1 MAEPNYYIEHNR
13 KVPYSMSP
21 IQINDTTTVLATV
34 AMSPNEI
41 EWSNW
46 LSRNPNHKNSKMLKT
61 NTPAIIRTW
70 NDYAFHMTMEEG
82 RISNHFARLVIFEN
96 EKICCATKCIHND
109 FMSIE
114 DCIRNLFL
122 ALRGSIMMF
131 KKFEYAQLCYDCLM
145 YLCSDRQ
152 QMERLFHEYHAVLTR
167 WDIKSDHIGCKVPFG
182 KELHYISE
190 ILFKYQ
196 SFTMHV
202 LHQDR
207 LCDKIFSLFIYYMKN
222 FKRLHHDIKDESFS
236 HHPTDQ
242 GFTLQRNDIAIEW
255 YFEYTLNGILS
266 IMRRLMCYLETK
278 HLHKLIQ
285 MNYFEH
291 FIAFTDDLFDLE
303 YMRIIMDSMKPDSE
317 VIFGGTL
324 TLFQLLSV
332 VQYINF
338 RVMNKLS
345 LRDSTNI
352 KLRNKIFK
360 TKQKIKAFNHAVN
373 MLNNPKYVALN
384 LWRIFRDFDARYLRD
399 EYKCYFMMIGME
411 SIPYHWPIR
420 VIVKTK
426 WNQRRKLK
434 RCGNRSCP
442 LDNIVSD
449 GKTFKFCGQCKIV
462 FYCSKHCQKM
472 HWLYHRVRCKL
483 FQ

>member
-1 MAEPNYYIEHNR
+1 MTEPNYYIEHNR

-46 LSRNPNHKNSKMLKT
+46 LSRNPNHKNSKSMLKT
-61 NTPAIIRTW
+61 NKPAIIRTW

-109 FMSIE
+109 FTSIQN
-114 DCIRNLFL
+114 CIRNLFL

-266 IMRRLMCYLETK
+266 IMRRLMCYVEAK
-278 HLHKLIQ
+278 HLHTLIQ
-285 MNYFEH
+285 MDYFKY
-291 FIAFTDDLFDLE
+291 FTAFTHELFDLE
-303 YMRIIMDSMKPDSE
+303 YMRIITDLINPLIKHR
-317 VIFGGTL
+317 VQGTV

-338 RVMNKLS
+338 RVINKLS
-345 LRDSTNI
+345 MPDSTNI

-360 TKQKIKAFNHAVN
+360 TKQKIKAFNHMVN
-373 MLNNPKYVALN
+373 NLNDPNYVTLN
-384 LWRIFRDFDARYLRD
+384 FSRIFRDERYLQD
-399 EYKCYFMMIGME
+399 EYKCYFMMRALE
-411 SIPYHWPIR
+411 WCPYWPMS
-420 VIVKTK
+420 VVLKTK
-426 WNQRRKLK
+426 SNQRRKLK
-434 RCGNRSCP
+434 RCGNRSCAKNS
-442 LDNIVSD
+442 DVSV
-449 GKTFKFCGQCKIV
+449 GKTLRLCKQCKIV

>member
-1 MAEPNYYIEHNR
+1 MTEPNYYIEHNR

-46 LSRNPNHKNSKMLKT
+46 LSRNPNHKNSKSMLKT
-61 NTPAIIRTW
+61 NKPAIIRTW

-109 FMSIE
+109 FTSIQN
-114 DCIRNLFL
+114 CIRNLFL

-145 YLCSDRQ
+145 YLCSDTRKI
-152 QMERLFHEYHAVLTR
+152 EKLFNEYHATLTQ
-167 WDIKSDHIGCKVPFG
+167 WDMKSDPYYRVPFG
-182 KELHYISE
+182 KELHYLSC

-196 SFTMHV
+196 SFTMYV
-202 LHQDR
+202 LNHDS
-207 LCDKIFSLFIYYMKN
+207 LWENIFSLFIFYMSN
-222 FKRLHHDIKDESFS
+222 FKRLRHHIKDDYTTYQ
-236 HHPTDQ
+236 PTDH
-242 GFTLQRNDIAIEW
+242 GYMLRQRGMVVAW

-338 RVMNKLS
+338 QVMNK
-345 LRDSTNI
+345 DKKNI
-352 KLRNKIFK
+352 
-360 TKQKIKAFNHAVN
+360 
-373 MLNNPKYVALN
+373 
-384 LWRIFRDFDARYLRD
+384 
-399 EYKCYFMMIGME
+399 
-411 SIPYHWPIR
+411 
-420 VIVKTK
+420 
-426 WNQRRKLK
+426 
-434 RCGNRSCP
+434 
-442 LDNIVSD
+442 
-449 GKTFKFCGQCKIV
+449 
-462 FYCSKHCQKM
+462 
-472 HWLYHRVRCKL
+472 
-483 FQ
+483 FQILG

>member
-1 MAEPNYYIEHNR
+1 
-13 KVPYSMSP
+13 
-21 IQINDTTTVLATV
+21 
-34 AMSPNEI
+34 MSPNEI

-70 NDYAFHMTMEEG
+70 NDYAFHMIMAMTEG
-82 RISNHFARLVIFEN
+82 TISNHFARLVVFEN
-96 EKICCATKCIHND
+96 EKICCHTKCIHND

-266 IMRRLMCYLETK
+266 IMRRLMCYLEAK
-278 HLHKLIQ
+278 HLHQLIQ
-285 MNYFEH
+285 MDYFKY
-291 FIAFTDDLFDLE
+291 FIAFTDELFDLE
-303 YMRIIMDSMKPDSE
+303 YMRIITDLMKPGSQ
-317 VIFGGTL
+317 VIQGTV
-324 TLFQLLSV
+324 TLYQLLSV

-338 RVMNKLS
+338 RVINKLS
-345 LRDSTNI
+345 MPESTNI

-360 TKQKIKAFNHAVN
+360 TKQKIKAFNHIVN
-373 MLNNPKYVALN
+373 SLKDPHYIMSNFS
-384 LWRIFRDFDARYLRD
+384 RIFRDNRYLQD
-399 EYKCYFMMIGME
+399 EYKCHVMMCVLE
-411 SIPYHWPIR
+411 PLQYWPIS
-420 VIVKTK
+420 VILKIK
-426 WNQRRKLK
+426 SNQRKLK
-434 RCGNRSCP
+434 RCGNRSCAKNSAVSVGKP
-442 LDNIVSD
+442 L
-449 GKTFKFCGQCKIV
+449 KLCKQCKIV

>member
-1 MAEPNYYIEHNR
+1 MAEPSYYMECSRKREHSTDN
-13 KVPYSMSP
+13 
-21 IQINDTTTVLATV
+21 IQINDKTVQIKI
-34 AMSPNEI
+34 AMSPHEI
-41 EWSNW
+41 EWSNSLW
-46 LSRNPNHKNSKMLKT
+46 SNSLSSTSFKL
-61 NTPAIIRTW
+61 IRTW
-70 NDYAFHMTMEEG
+70 KDYASHNSH
-82 RISNHFARLVIFEN
+82 ISDHIGRLVIFEN
-96 EKICCATKCIHND
+96 EKISCETKCIHND
-109 FMSIE
+109 FNGIQN
-114 DCIRNLFL
+114 CIRNVFL
-122 ALRGSIMMF
+122 ALSGSIMMY
-131 KKFEYAQLCYDCLM
+131 KKFENARLCYDCLM
-145 YLCSDRQ
+145 CLCSDRQ
-152 QMERLFHEYHAVLTR
+152 NMERLFNEYHAVLTQ
-167 WDIKSDHIGCKVPFG
+167 WDTKSDTCYRVPIAR
-182 KELHYISE
+182 ELHYLSA

-196 SFTMHV
+196 SFTMYV
-202 LHQDR
+202 LNHDS
-207 LCDKIFSLFIYYMKN
+207 LWENIFSLFIFYMSN
-222 FKRLHHDIKDESFS
+222 FKRLRHHIKDDYTTYQ
-236 HHPTDQ
+236 PTDH
-242 GFTLQRNDIAIEW
+242 GYMLRQRGMVVAW

-345 LRDSTNI
+345 LHDSTNI

-360 TKQKIKAFNHAVN
+360 TKQKIKAFNHMVN
-373 MLNNPKYVALN
+373 NLNDPNYVTLN
-384 LWRIFRDFDARYLRD
+384 FSRIFRDERYLQD
-399 EYKCYFMMIGME
+399 EYKCYFMMRALE
-411 SIPYHWPIR
+411 WCPYWPMS
-420 VIVKTK
+420 VVLKTK
-426 WNQRRKLK
+426 SNQRRKLK
-434 RCGNRSCP
+434 RCGNRSCAKNS
-442 LDNIVSD
+442 DVSV
-449 GKTFKFCGQCKIV
+449 GKTLRLCKQCKIV